1 MDPATFFTELK
12 RRKVYRVAV
21 AYAIVAWLL
30 IQAASILFPTFEAP
44 TWVMKVFVTAVILG
58 FPVALILAWAF
69 ELTPEG
75 IRRAEEVAPRE
86 SKTPK
91 AGRKWTAILSLPLC
105 SQLHCLRFNL
115 REHDHRRL
123 LNCQNK
129 PLPTAGMDKS
139 VAVLPFENLS
149 SDKENAFFAQ
159 GIQDEIITTLSKIS
173 GLRVISRTSTAH
185 YNSAPENLSEIA
197 RQLRVSNVLEG
208 SVQKAGDRVHINVQ
222 LIQADTDAH
231 LWAQSYDRELTD
243 IFGVEAEVAKSIAD
257 SLQATLSPQEKA
269 RVEAKPTTNP
279 DAYVLYLRARDYQTR
294 PDNLL
299 QDFRSARN
307 LYDQAIKLDPNF
319 ALAHARLSAVMS
331 QIYHWFEPTQE
342 VKETARR
349 EADES
354 LRLQPDLGE
363 GHLALGLYFYYEESN
378 YEEALR
384 ELNLAAKTLPNDGDV
399 GLYIA
404 AVQRRQG
411 HLTEAIA
418 AYQKAEAIDPRNSV
432 TLYDAAQTYF
442 GIRDW
447 PNAVKGMDRV
457 LALAPD
463 SLNVKIQRAYMEFF
477 WKGSTAPIKA
487 VLESFAP
494 NLDPDGVV
502 TFSRWDVALMDRDPD
517 AAERALTSARLQNFV
532 APTGVP
538 LPKSYLAGC
547 VAVVRKD
554 AARAQQEFETARP
567 ILEQVVMKSPQDGI
581 RHAQLGFLYAL
592 MGRKDDA
599 LREGQRGEELT
610 SVSKDIINGG
620 TVQGFLAL
628 IYARNGDADHAIQLI
643 ERLLTTPF
651 AVDYADDSIT
661 LSDLR
666 QRWEWDPLRNDPRFQ
681 KILASPEPKTLF
693 Q

>member
-1 MDPATFFTELK
+1 
-12 RRKVYRVAV
+12 
-21 AYAIVAWLL
+21 
-30 IQAASILFPTFEAP
+30 
-44 TWVMKVFVTAVILG
+44 
-58 FPVALILAWAF
+58 
-69 ELTPEG
+69 
-75 IRRAEEVAPRE
+75 
-86 SKTPK
+86 
-91 AGRKWTAILSLPLC
+91 
-105 SQLHCLRFNL
+105 
-115 REHDHRRL
+115 
-123 LNCQNK
+123 
-129 PLPTAGMDKS
+129 
-139 VAVLPFENLS
+139 
-149 SDKENAFFAQ
+149 
-159 GIQDEIITTLSKIS
+159 
-173 GLRVISRTSTAH
+173 
-185 YNSAPENLSEIA
+185 
-197 RQLRVSNVLEG
+197 
-208 SVQKAGDRVHINVQ
+208 
-222 LIQADTDAH
+222 
-231 LWAQSYDRELTD
+231 
-243 IFGVEAEVAKSIAD
+243 
-257 SLQATLSPQEKA
+257 
-269 RVEAKPTTNP
+269 
-279 DAYVLYLRARDYQTR
+279 VLYLRARDYQTR

-307 LYDQAIKLDPNF
+307 LYAQAIKLDPNF

-331 QIYHWFEPTQE
+331 MIYHWFEPTQE

-363 GHLALGLYFYYEESN
+363 GHLALGLYFYYEENN

-384 ELNLAAKTLPNDGDV
+384 ELNLAAKALPNDGDV

-411 HLTEAIA
+411 HFADAIA

-442 GIRDW
+442 AIRDW

-477 WKGSTAPIKA
+477 WKGSTAPIRA

-494 NLDPDGVV
+494 NLDPDGIV
-502 TFSRWDVALMDRDPD
+502 TFTRWDVALMDRDPD
-517 AAERALTSARLQNFV
+517 AAQRALTSARLENFV

-547 VAVVRKD
+547 VALISND
-554 AARAQQEFETARP
+554 AARAQQEFETALP
-567 ILEQVVMKSPQDGI
+567 MLEQVVMKSSQDGI

-599 LREGQRGEELT
+599 LREGQRGAELT
-610 SVSKDIINGG
+610 SVSKDIINAG

-628 IYARNGDADHAIQLI
+628 IYARNGDADHAIQLL

-651 AVDYADDSIT
+651 AVNYCDDSIT
-661 LSDLR
+661 VSDLR